1 MIKLYSKPIESCS
14 QRISKA
20 LSIRGIK
27 QSELCTLAKIPKS
40 SLSLYLSGAYEP
52 KQDRLY
58 EMAQVLD
65 VDPVWLMGFDV
76 PMEKK
81 TQSPDNQELTE
92 GEKLVLE
99 LFRKIP
105 EDRQSEA
112 LELLRVALKMQK
124 KL

>member
-1 MIKLYSKPIESCS
+1 M
-14 QRISKA
+14 
-20 LSIRGIK
+20 
-27 QSELCTLAKIPKS
+27 ELCTLAKIPKS

-58 EMAQVLD
+58 DMAQVLD

-76 PMEKK
+76 PMERE

-105 EDRQSEA
+105 EERQPEA
-112 LELLRVALKMQK
+112 LELLQVALKMQK

>member
-1 MIKLYSKPIESCS
+1 MIKLYSKPVESCS

-81 TQSPDNQELTE
+81 QPSQNKQELSD
-92 GEKLVLE
+92 GEKLILE
-99 LFRKIP
+99 LYDGLSK
-105 EDRQSEA
+105 EKKDA
-112 LELLRVALKMQK
+112 LINMARLLKEK
-124 KL
+124 